1 MKDIILKVGREVV
14 KIVRYLSIAGIFV
27 MLLGIFVVFF
37 AGQNHDGHFTLDYGY
52 RSVQVSVWFP
62 ILVLIMT
69 IILFYLLFRMML
81 SLDKL
86 LTNFQKEA
94 YFCSENIDFLS
105 KVLLY
110 QVLFTGVQLLINMS
124 FKYFQMENV
133 SSIFDLSFK
142 DDLVNILLIIINDV
156 AIVVLKRGYQ
166 LQKDHDEII

>member
-142 DDLVNILLIIINDV
+142 DYLVNILLIIINDV

-166 LQKDHDEII
+166 LQKDHDEIT

>member
-14 KIVRYLSIAGIFV
+14 KIVRYLSIAGIFA

-37 AGQNHDGHFTLDYGY
+37 DGQNHDGHFTLDYGY

-142 DDLVNILLIIINDV
+142 DYLVNILLIIINDV

>member
-27 MLLGIFVVFF
+27 MLLGIFGVFF

-62 ILVLIMT
+62 ILVLIIT
-69 IILFYLLFRMML
+69 IILFYLLFWMML

-94 YFCSENIDFLS
+94 YFCSENIDSLS

-142 DDLVNILLIIINDV
+142 DYLVNIFLIIINDV